1 MAVPAA
7 QWRAC
12 SCLFLLRRKNAPMTT
27 RFSFWRALGATAAL
41 ACAAAASLPA
51 AAQAPSFGIKPLL
64 AQASDAALDKLSQ
77 PGAFS
82 SDAAIRIALPG
93 AGHGGGGV
101 GKLLDLAQQSGLTA
115 NLDAALNRAA
125 EQAAAQAKPIFRAA
139 IDRATLNDAI
149 DIARS
154 GSTGATDYLRKSTG
168 AQVTTQ
174 LKPLVRNALQ
184 ASGVLRQTAQLSSL
198 GFDEARLSD
207 YVAGKTADGIFTY
220 VGREETRMR
229 QDPIGTGTQLLKGL
243 GF

>member
-1 MAVPAA
+1 
-7 QWRAC
+7 
-12 SCLFLLRRKNAPMTT
+12 MTS
-27 RFSFWRALGATAAL
+27 RFSFWRALGATATL
-41 ACAAAASLPA
+41 ACAALAAQPA

-82 SDAAIRIALPG
+82 ADSAIRSGLPG
-93 AGHGGGGV
+93 AAGHGGV
-101 GKLLDLAQQSGLTA
+101 GKLLDLAQQSGLSG

-149 DIARS
+149 DIARG

-168 AQVTTQ
+168 AQVTSQ

-184 ASGVLRQTAQLSSL
+184 ASGVLQKTAQLSAL

>member
-1 MAVPAA
+1 
-7 QWRAC
+7 
-12 SCLFLLRRKNAPMTT
+12 MTS
-27 RFSFWRALGATAAL
+27 RFSCWRALGATATLAYAAL
-41 ACAAAASLPA
+41 AAQPA

-82 SDAAIRIALPG
+82 ADSAIRIGLPG
-93 AGHGGGGV
+93 AAGHGGV
-101 GKLLDLAQQSGLTA
+101 GKLLDLAQQSGLTG

-149 DIARS
+149 DIARG

-184 ASGVLRQTAQLSSL
+184 ASGVLRQTAQLSAL

-229 QDPIGTGTQLLKGL
+229 QDPIGTGAQLLKGL

>member
-1 MAVPAA
+1 
-7 QWRAC
+7 
-12 SCLFLLRRKNAPMTT
+12 MTS
-27 RFSFWRALGATAAL
+27 RFSFWRALGATATV
-41 ACAAAASLPA
+41 ACAALAAQPA

-82 SDAAIRIALPG
+82 ADSAIRIGLPG
-93 AGHGGGGV
+93 AGGHGGV
-101 GKLLDLAQQSGLTA
+101 GKLLDLAQQSGLSA

-149 DIARS
+149 DIARG

-168 AQVTTQ
+168 AQVTSQ

-184 ASGVLRQTAQLSSL
+184 ASGVLQKTAQLSAL